1 MAWLWPAGSGATATE
16 GTGDG
21 ESDAMVLT
29 PTVHFGQKRWD
40 NAMGSVYRAKKSH
53 TPAKAE
59 PIYVAWFGII
69 KLDTCSS
76 IFRELDPQKDFLWH
90 WIPSKGKSGG
100 MLSGIKLERFSLE
113 NFESG
118 EFVIVANVLDK
129 KKLKMVS
136 TKAEG
141 GLGFRDL
148 HSFGMA
154 MLAKQA

>member
-1 MAWLWPAGSGATATE
+1 
-16 GTGDG
+16 
-21 ESDAMVLT
+21 
-29 PTVHFGQKRWD
+29 
-40 NAMGSVYRAKKSH
+40 MGSVYRAKKSH